1 MSESQ
6 IERVECNFTRRVAS
20 RNNKREDDRYENK
33 DRRKRSKSF
42 DRNTEEDQEIEI
54 VQEEEKV

>member
-1 MSESQ
+1 M
-6 IERVECNFTRRVAS
+6 ERVECNFTRRVAS
-20 RNNKREDDRYENK
+20 RNNKREDDRYANK

-42 DRNTEEDQEIEI
+42 DRNTEKDTGEDQEIEK